1 MPTLWKEIWR
11 SIRQSKARFISIFML
26 MLIGSFAL
34 VGLKVTGPNMR
45 QTGRD
50 YFAAANTADLT
61 VIGSLGLNQEDLD
74 QLASL
79 DGLQEVEAGY
89 LKDVTLKGDK
99 ESLRLF
105 SKTENLSQAEL
116 LEGRLPETAD
126 EIALD
131 GSYRG
136 DYQIGDQIQIEEP
149 ENPLGQKVLKG
160 DSYTLTGFVY
170 SSEILSDINRGPS
183 TAGTGAL
190 KGYGVLA
197 EEAFDS
203 ELYMLARM
211 TFEDLEGLDPYSQAY
226 TDKIQAHKDQVAEV
240 LADRPEER
248 LAAIQDQGHK
258 QLQAADQS
266 IQAAQKKLDQES
278 RRLDQAKQDLDRA
291 RLAQLPVGGDQE
303 KALKEGEEKV
313 KAGQAEIDQKTK
325 EMAEAKERLDQ
336 LDLPSYMINSRRE
349 IPGGEGYRIYGTVS
363 HIVDALANIFP
374 IFLYFVAALL
384 TLNTMTRFVD
394 EERVKS
400 GTLKALGY
408 GRRDIVKKFVVY
420 GFLSSFL
427 GSVLG
432 IGLGHIL
439 LPLIAYNAYSTGFTL
454 PRIQLHFYWPIS
466 LLALALALLCAVLPA
481 YIVARRALKEKP
493 AQLLMPKAPKAGGKI
508 FLEHF
513 PGIWNR
519 LGFMQKITARNIF
532 RYKQRML
539 MTIFGV
545 AGAVACLFAGL
556 AVQESIRGINDRQF
570 NDLIHYQMIVAEAD
584 QASDDDRQAIADLLA
599 GGGVSSHDRIHYEQ
613 LTKTAGS
620 AQDQQAIHLIVPENP
635 AHFHRYV
642 NLVNRE
648 TGQGLSLEEDG
659 VIISERLAQLLDVG
673 PGDVLTLED
682 ADHKTYEMKVTGITE
697 MYMGHFVFT
706 NQAGYANIF
715 GKDFQTNAQLVNLKD
730 TSQENTEN
738 YAADF
743 MAIDG
748 VKGIV
753 QNTSL
758 QNQIRTIVNSLDK
771 IMMVLILVA
780 GLLAAVILY
789 NLTTINVSER
799 MRELS
804 TIKVLG
810 FYDREVTLY
819 IYRETIILTLFGIV
833 FGFGIGEW
841 LHRYIIHMLPPADVM
856 FNPALTSRPFL
867 IPSLLVA
874 GISLLLALVI
884 NQRLKQVDML
894 EALSSV
900 E

>member
-1 MPTLWKEIWR
+1 MRTLWKEIWR

-34 VGLKVTGPNMR
+34 VGLKVTGPDMR
-45 QTGRD
+45 QTGRE
-50 YFAAANTADLT
+50 YFESLNAADLT

-74 QLASL
+74 HLQAV

-105 SKTENLSQAEL
+105 SKTDSLSQAEV
-116 LEGRLPETAD
+116 LEGRLPEKAD

-136 DYQIGDQIQIEEP
+136 DYRIGDRIHIDEAK
-149 ENPLGQKVLKG
+149 NPLGQKVLKG
-160 DSYTLTGFVY
+160 DSYILTGFVY

-190 KGYGVLA
+190 KGYGLLA
-197 EEAFDS
+197 EDAFDS

-211 TFEDLEGLDPYSQAY
+211 SFEDLEGLDPYSQAY
-226 TDKIQAHKDQVAEV
+226 TDKVQRHKDQVAEA

-248 LAAIQDQGHK
+248 LAEIQDQGYGK
-258 QLQAADQS
+258 LEASEQS
-266 IQAAQKKLDQES
+266 IKAAQKKLDQES
-278 RRLDQAKQDLDRA
+278 QRLDQAKQDLDRA
-291 RLAQLPVGGDQE
+291 RRANLAIGADQE
-303 KALKEGEEKV
+303 KALKAGEDRL
-313 KAGQAEIDQKTK
+313 QAAQSEIDQKTK
-325 EMAEAKERLDQ
+325 DLAEAKESLDQ
-336 LDLPSYMINSRRE
+336 LDLPSYTVNSRRE
-349 IPGGEGYRIYGTVS
+349 IPGGEGYRIYGSVS

-400 GTLKALGY
+400 GTFKALGY

-432 IGLGHIL
+432 IALGHSL

-466 LLALALALLCAVLPA
+466 LLALVLALLCAVLPA
-481 YIVARRALKEKP
+481 YIVAWRALKEKP
-493 AQLLMPKAPKAGGKI
+493 AQLLMPKAPKAGSKI

-556 AVQESIRGINDRQF
+556 AVQDSIRGINDRQF
-570 NDLIHYQMIVAEAD
+570 NDLIQYQMIVAEAD
-584 QASDDDRQAIADLLA
+584 QVSDDDRRAISDLLA
-599 GGGVSSHDRIHYEQ
+599 GEGVANHDRIHYEQ

-620 AQDQQAIHLIVPENP
+620 DQDQQTLHLIVPENP

-642 NLVNRE
+642 QLINRK
-648 TGQGLSLEEDG
+648 TGQDLSLEEDG

-682 ADHKTYEMKVTGITE
+682 SKHKSYEMKVTAITE
-697 MYMGHFVFT
+697 MYMGHFIFT

-715 GKDFQTNAQLVNLKD
+715 GEDFQSNAQLVNLKD
-730 TSQENTEN
+730 RGQENTEN

-748 VKGIV
+748 VKGVV

-771 IMMVLILVA
+771 IMKVLILVA
-780 GLLAAVILY
+780 GILAAVILY

-819 IYRETIILTLFGIV
+819 IYRETIILTLFGIL

-856 FNPALTSRPFL
+856 FNPALTARPFL

-874 GISLLLALVI
+874 VISLLLALVI
-884 NQRLKQVDML
+884 NHRLKQVDML